1 MATTPSWPNLAQG
14 NTGENV
20 SALQCLL
27 NFRNNNT
34 ALAVDGSF
42 GPAVYNAVVAFQKSK
57 GITANGIAGKDTL
70 SRLVAVVQNGARNEA
85 VRGAQYLLSKFES
98 LSIDGS
104 FGPGSVTATRSFQDN
119 MGIEVDG
126 SVGPITWQYLFG
138 YNVYPGGTNPEPPVT
153 GGLKDYRGAD
163 ILTAAQLQLLN
174 ENKRFYQNAEREIG
188 VPWQVMAAI
197 HFRENKLKRTG
208 PNNGNGPY
216 QIWNS
221 SYPIGTLTDQQF
233 QTATNDAAQF
243 IKGKVG
249 TISLNDDN
257 KVKRAFFAYNGMAPV
272 YKTQA
277 TNLGFTSA
285 QADVGEGSPYVMN
298 RADTRRDPTVEPTKS
313 NRTWGQIKTDGGT
326 LSYPANTDHGA
337 FIVFAAL
344 R

>member
-1 MATTPSWPNLAQG
+1 MASTPSWPNLAQG
-14 NTGENV
+14 NTGKNV

-42 GPAVYNAVVAFQKSK
+42 GPAVYNAVTAYQRSN
-57 GITANGIAGKDTL
+57 GLTANGVAGSATL
-70 SRLVAVVQNGARNEA
+70 SKLISTVQRGTVNNAARA
-85 VRGAQYLLSKFES
+85 AQHLLSKFES

-104 FGPGSVTATRSFQDN
+104 FGPGSVTAAQTFQRK
-119 MGIEVDG
+119 MGIDVDG

-138 YNVYPGGTNPEPPVT
+138 YNVYPDGTDPEPSVT

-163 ILTAAQLQLLN
+163 ILTATQLQLLN

-216 QIWNS
+216 QIWGR
-221 SYPIGTLTDQQF
+221 SYPVGTLTDQQF
-233 QTATNDAAQF
+233 QAATNDAAQF
-243 IKGKVG
+243 VKGKVG

-257 KVKRAFFAYNGMAPV
+257 KVKRAFFAYNGVAPV

-277 TNLGFTSA
+277 INLGFTSA

>member
-1 MATTPSWPNLAQG
+1 M
-14 NTGENV
+14 TG
-20 SALQCLL
+20 S
-27 NFRNNNT
+27 
-34 ALAVDGSF
+34 
-42 GPAVYNAVVAFQKSK
+42 
-57 GITANGIAGKDTL
+57 
-70 SRLVAVVQNGARNEA
+70 
-85 VRGAQYLLSKFES
+85 
-98 LSIDGS
+98 
-104 FGPGSVTATRSFQDN
+104 
-119 MGIEVDG
+119 
-126 SVGPITWQYLFG
+126 
-138 YNVYPGGTNPEPPVT
+138 
-153 GGLKDYRGAD
+153 LKDYRGAD

-216 QIWNS
+216 QISGS
-221 SYPIGTLTDQQF
+221 SYPVGTLTDQQF

-243 IKGKVG
+243 VKGKVG

-257 KVKRAFFAYNGMAPV
+257 KVKRAFFAYNGVATV

-277 TNLGFTSA
+277 TSLGFTSA

-298 RADTRRDPTVEPTKS
+298 RADLRRDPTVEPTKS
-313 NRTWGQIKTDGGT
+313 NRTWGQIKTDGGK